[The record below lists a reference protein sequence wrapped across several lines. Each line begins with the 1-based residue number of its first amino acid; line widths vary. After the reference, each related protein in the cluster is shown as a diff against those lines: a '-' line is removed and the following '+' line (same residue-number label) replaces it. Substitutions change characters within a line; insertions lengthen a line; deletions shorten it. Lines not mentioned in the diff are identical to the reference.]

1 VTDIQNS
8 RPDRPITG
16 PDTPPQAIQNGEFIA
31 DCTRSELRFTAKAFT
46 LIWVRGR
53 MPAAS
58 GTIRVQ
64 DGKLSGIGEV
74 AAAGVSTG
82 IAARDWH
89 LRTSHY
95 LHAKRHPVI
104 RMAVDDADLVTGTA
118 RCLVTVRNTTAPVT
132 MTITHWEVVDGEL
145 HLEAAVEL
153 DRSPFPML
161 PPLAGVSR
169 KVRIELIV
177 VARCALPA

>member
-1 VTDIQNS
+1 VADVRNS
-8 RPDRPITG
+8 PPHRAITG
-16 PDTPPQAIQNGEFIA
+16 PNTSAQEIRDGEFIA

-46 LIWVRGR
+46 LIWVHGR

-58 GTIRVQ
+58 GTIRIQ
-64 DGKLSGIGEV
+64 HGKLSGTGEI

-118 RCLVTVRNTTAPVT
+118 RCVVTVRNTTAPVT

-153 DRSPFPML
+153 DRQPL
-161 PPLAGVSR
+161 PDAPTAGGRVPQSTG
-169 KVRIELIV
+169 
-177 VARCALPA
+177 

>member
-1 VTDIQNS
+1 
-8 RPDRPITG
+8 
-16 PDTPPQAIQNGEFIA
+16 
-31 DCTRSELRFTAKAFT
+31 
-46 LIWVRGR
+46 
-53 MPAAS
+53 
-58 GTIRVQ
+58 
-64 DGKLSGIGEV
+64 
-74 AAAGVSTG
+74 VSTG

-118 RCLVTVRNTTAPVT
+118 RCVVTVRNTTAPVT

-169 KVRIELIV
+169 KVRVELIV
-177 VARCALPA
+177 VARSV

>member
-1 VTDIQNS
+1 MADIRNS
-8 RPDRPITG
+8 PPHRAITG
-16 PDTPPQAIQNGEFIA
+16 PNTSAQEIRDSEFIA

-46 LIWVRGR
+46 LIWVHGR

-58 GTIRVQ
+58 GTIRIQ
-64 DGKLSGIGEV
+64 HGKLSGIGEI

-118 RCLVTVRNTTAPVT
+118 RCVVTVRNTTAPVT
-132 MTITHWEVVDGEL
+132 MTITHWEVVNGEL
-145 HLEAAVEL
+145 RLEAAVEL

-169 KVRIELIV
+169 KVRVELIV
-177 VARCALPA
+177 VARSV